1 MSTDLARSATHAADP
16 GFRDLLRAA
25 IVEHAIDVVGIITDT
40 GRTLAQELAARIL
53 YDPDVVL
60 GAFVRAAANA
70 AAISAAD
77 DPDPD
82 DLRRVTAD
90 CWDRVASVIP
100 NLGD

>member
-16 GFRDLLRAA
+16 TFRDLMRAA
-25 IVEHAIDVVGIITDT
+25 VVEHAIDVIGVPTDT
-40 GRTLAQELAARIL
+40 SRTLAQQLAARIL

-60 GAFVRAAANA
+60 GAFVRVAAND

-77 DPDPD
+77 DPDPA

-90 CWDRVASVIP
+90 SWDRVASVVP